1 MCNFNSSKKR
11 LMLLGILAIVVIALV
26 SFALSAA
33 APPAGTLIV
42 NQASADYNQA
52 GIDRTV
58 TSNIVVASVLQVAA
72 VTLEQNNTKYGQTG
86 ATVSFPHKVTN
97 TGNGSDSF
105 DLTAVLTGTQDFAL
119 TNIAIYPDAN
129 SDGIADAGSSPIT
142 RTPIITS
149 GQQYSVVLQAT
160 IPASAT
166 VDNSQS
172 QLLVT
177 ATSVLDN
184 AVYITNTDT
193 ARLTTGAVVAV
204 TKSMSAISGS
214 VGSEHT
220 VTLRYRNNSSVNGT
234 NLVITDVLPA
244 GFTYVAGSATWSPVG
259 AITDTYT
266 GGGLTYSYSGGTVS
280 ATIATVTAGQ
290 EATVTFKVKVAS
302 NAPAGIISNSAT
314 FIYDGHISQNTNI
327 VSFTVLPTIA
337 FQLTGDTVQSAGQG
351 TVVTF
356 HNVLTNTGNTAEVFN
371 VTVDTTS
378 SNFPAGS
385 TYTLY
390 DSADAGVLHDS
401 NGDSIPDTGLLAA
414 GASYSIHLRIH
425 LPAGVSGYGPYS
437 ITKVVGS
444 SANTSLT
451 ATVADTLNE
460 ILASSVAV
468 TDSTGTKTADPSDNP
483 NQLKTALPGDTV
495 TYQLRVANS
504 STIADTYNLTQTLV
518 NAGYTV
524 IIQDV
529 ATGQTISNTGII
541 ANGSSK
547 LINLI
552 VTIPSH
558 ATPGALNFVFQA
570 LSPTTNSMDFINLR
584 LVITGTRIL
593 QVSPINTGTL
603 VAGGSKV
610 YSHMIS
616 NDGNIDETGIVIAD
630 TNTNGSY
637 FSSLVYADTNGN
649 TVYDAGDTRTNTIGD
664 IAAGAYKI
672 FFVVVISTPNAIEG
686 ITNVTAVTASAA
698 TVSPYTITGTLSV
711 TDTTIVSTENITLAL
726 SQRAGISGTY
736 TPNLITRKPGEI
748 IRYKLVVTNNSA
760 AAIATTDI
768 NLAIPPYTTFAGDG
782 TTNTDTGD
790 LVMVRAGG
798 TSVISSSMPYT
809 QTLLN
814 LLPGESVEFYYGVQ
828 VTQ

>member
-1 MCNFNSSKKR
+1 
-11 LMLLGILAIVVIALV
+11 MLLGILAIVVIALI

-52 GIDRTV
+52 GISRTV
-58 TSNIVVASVLQVAA
+58 TSNIVVANVLQVAA
-72 VTLEQNNTKYGQTG
+72 VTLEQNNTQYGQTG
-86 ATVSFPHKVTN
+86 MTLTFPHKVTN

-119 TNIAIYPDAN
+119 TNITIYPDAN
-129 SDGIADAGSSPIT
+129 NNGIADTGSSPIT

-149 GQQYSVVLQAT
+149 GQQYSVVVQAT

-166 VDNSQS
+166 VENSQS
-172 QLLVT
+172 QLLVK

-184 AVYITNTDT
+184 AVYINNTDT
-193 ARLTTGAVVAV
+193 AILTMGAVVTF
-204 TKSMSAISGS
+204 TKSMSATSGS

-220 VTLRYRNNSSVNGT
+220 IIFTYRNSSTTDAT
-234 NLVITDVLPA
+234 NVSFTDVLPA
-244 GFTYVAGSATWSPVG
+244 GFTYVSGSANWSQIGNLP
-259 AITDTYT
+259 DTYT
-266 GGGLTYSYSGGTVS
+266 GGGLTFSYSGGTVN
-280 ATIATVTAGQ
+280 ANIDTIPAGQ
-290 EATVTFKVKVAS
+290 EGTGSFKVTVDS
-302 NAPAGIISNSAT
+302 NAPAGIISNYAT
-314 FIYDGHISQNTNI
+314 FSYDGAASRNTNI
-327 VSFTVLPTIA
+327 VAFTVLPTIA
-337 FQLTGDTVQSAGQG
+337 FQLVGDTVPSAGQG

-378 SNFPAGS
+378 SSFPAGS

-414 GASYSIHLRIH
+414 GASYSIHLRVH

-444 SANTSLT
+444 STNTSLT
-451 ATVADTLNE
+451 AIATDTLNE

-495 TYQLRVANS
+495 TYQLKVANS
-504 STIADTYNLTQTLV
+504 STIADTYNLTQTLT

-552 VTIPSH
+552 VTIPDH

-593 QVSPINTGTL
+593 QVSPINTGTV

-610 YSHMIS
+610 YSHMIT
-616 NDGNIDETGIVIAD
+616 NDGNIDETGITIAD
-630 TNTNGSY
+630 INTNGSY
-637 FSSLVYADTNGN
+637 FSSLVYADTNN
-649 TVYDAGDTRTNTIGD
+649 NNLYDAGDTRTNTIGD
-664 IAAGAYKI
+664 IAAGDHKT

-686 ITNVTAVTASAA
+686 ITNVTTVTASAA
-698 TVSPYTITGTLSV
+698 TVSVYTLTGTLSV
-711 TDTTIVSTENITLAL
+711 TDTTTVSSENITLTL

-768 NLAIPPYTTFAGDG
+768 NLALPPYTIFNGDG
-782 TTNTDTGD
+782 TANTDTGD

-798 TSVISSSMPYT
+798 TSIISSSMPYT